1 MSQKTFRNE
10 LHNHPGRSYTRTG
23 DLGRIIDQKLFITGR
38 IKDLIIVA
46 GRNIYSAD
54 VEKIV
59 ETSSEFLRPGC
70 CAIIGVPEEIL
81 SAKGISIPDGSDQVS
96 LVVIAEG
103 MERQ

>member
-10 LHNHPGRSYTRTG
+10 LHNHPRRSYARTR
-23 DLGRIIDQKLFITGR
+23 DLGRIIDQKLFITGK

>member
-54 VEKIV
+54 VEKTV